1 MHTERLS
8 GAACLSGMDTPK
20 QYYEFAEVCERLAV
34 QTKNEQHKKILSE
47 MAMTWRQLA
56 EKDLAAAGGKN

>member
-1 MHTERLS
+1 MHAERLS
-8 GAACLSGMDTPK
+8 GAACLSGMDTLK
-20 QYYEFAEVCERLAV
+20 QYYEFAEVCERLAI

-56 EKDLAAAGGKN
+56 GKDSAAPGRKN